1 MDVQVSKERTPVV
14 FHDTTVK
21 LCLKDLPS
29 PLILEVPVKDLTIEQ
44 MQNAKV
50 AGIKEHEAYL
60 KAKEESGNLDS
71 VEMDFQLFPTLNHVS
86 VLFQS
91 SLHKSCFERIDH
103 YVSIQEYQGRQ
114 TVDTFYME

>member
-1 MDVQVSKERTPVV
+1 MDVQVSKERIPVV

-29 PLILEVPVKDLTIEQ
+29 PLILEVPLKDLTIEQ

-71 VEMDFQLFPTLNHVS
+71 VEMDFQLFPTLNHVFDE
-86 VLFQS
+86 VP
-91 SLHKSCFERIDH
+91 E
-103 YVSIQEYQGRQ
+103 
-114 TVDTFYME
+114 DTGFLIELKYPLAEM